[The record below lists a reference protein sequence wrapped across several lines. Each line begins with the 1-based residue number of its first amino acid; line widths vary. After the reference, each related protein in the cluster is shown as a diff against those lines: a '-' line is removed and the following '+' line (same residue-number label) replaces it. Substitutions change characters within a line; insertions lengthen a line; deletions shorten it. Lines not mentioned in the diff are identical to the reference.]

1 MDHTSEPL
9 PKIFLN
15 GSFIPALHA
24 YEYRGYIIATWA
36 RPESMNR
43 LTSIAIVYRRD
54 QLGSLIQ
61 ANRIVGDLF
70 ESKEQAEQHGIGLC
84 KEWIDNLIELNTEQP
99 QRNKAT
105 A

>member
-1 MDHTSEPL
+1 MKEYS
-9 PKIFLN
+9 FLN
-15 GSFIPALHA
+15 DAFVPALTA
-24 YEYRGYIIATWA
+24 CEYRGYIIATWA

-105 A
+105 ASV

>member
-1 MDHTSEPL
+1 MKKYS
-9 PKIFLN
+9 FLN
-15 GSFIPALHA
+15 DRFVPALTA
-24 YEYRGYIIATWA
+24 YEYRSYIIATWA
-36 RPESMNR
+36 RPESMNG
-43 LTSIAIVYRRD
+43 LTSIAVVYRRD

-61 ANRIVGDLF
+61 AKRIVGDLF
-70 ESKEQAEQHGIGLC
+70 GSEEQALQHGIGLC

>member
-1 MDHTSEPL
+1 MKKYS
-9 PKIFLN
+9 FLN
-15 GSFIPALHA
+15 DRFVPALTA
-24 YEYRGYIIATWA
+24 YEYRSYIIATWA
-36 RPESMNR
+36 RPESMNH
-43 LTSIAIVYRRD
+43 LTSIAVVYTRG

-61 ANRIVGDLF
+61 AKRIVGDLF
-70 ESKEQAEQHGIGLC
+70 ESEEQAVQHGIGLC

>member
-1 MDHTSEPL
+1 MKKYS
-9 PKIFLN
+9 FLN
-15 GSFIPALHA
+15 DRFVPALTA
-24 YEYRGYIIATWA
+24 YEYRSYIIATWA

-43 LTSIAIVYRRD
+43 LTSIAVVYRRD
-54 QLGSLIQ
+54 QVGSLIQ
-61 ANRIVGDLF
+61 VKRIVGDLF
-70 ESKEQAEQHGIGLC
+70 ESEEQAVQHGIGLC